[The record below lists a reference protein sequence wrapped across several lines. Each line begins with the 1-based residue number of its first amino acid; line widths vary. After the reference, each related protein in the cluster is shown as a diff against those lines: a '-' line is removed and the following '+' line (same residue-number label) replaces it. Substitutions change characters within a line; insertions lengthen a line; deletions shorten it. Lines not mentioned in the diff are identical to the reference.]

1 MREESKE
8 QGSCFLVSLK
18 SKKKMA
24 VWANPVSDA
33 PLISLIIAELIDWQF
48 ISDIAKAN
56 WRITH
61 VRTLLPAPA
70 VDTQVH

>member
-8 QGSCFLVSLK
+8 RASCFPVSLK

-24 VWANPVSDA
+24 MCANPVSDT
-33 PLISLIIAELIDWQF
+33 PLMSLIIAELIDCRF
-48 ISDIAKAN
+48 ISQIAKTN
-56 WRITH
+56 CRITY

-70 VDTQVH
+70 VNTQVR

>member
-8 QGSCFLVSLK
+8 RGSCFLVSLK

-33 PLISLIIAELIDWQF
+33 PLISLIIAELIDCRF
-48 ISDIAKAN
+48 ISHMSKTN
-56 WRITH
+56 WRITY

-70 VDTQVH
+70 VNTQVH

>member
-8 QGSCFLVSLK
+8 RGSCFPVSLK

-24 VWANPVSDA
+24 MCTNPVSDM
-33 PLISLIIAELIDWQF
+33 PLMCLIIAELIDCRF
-48 ISDIAKAN
+48 ISHMAKAN
-56 WRITH
+56 WRITY

-70 VDTQVH
+70 VDTQVR